1 MLHKLGG
8 TIAKGILKSFYKAS
22 VTLTPKLDKDI
33 PKANKQKLQPK
44 ISYEHIWK
52 ILNRIQYIKV
62 VARHDQA
69 QFTSGMQDW
78 LNIKKSSHVIRHVNK
93 LKKNI

>member
-1 MLHKLGG
+1 MNIYG
-8 TIAKGILKSFYKAS
+8 
-22 VTLTPKLDKDI
+22 
-33 PKANKQKLQPK
+33 
-44 ISYEHIWK
+44 K

-69 QFTSGMQDW
+69 QFTSEMQDW